1 MPENA
6 KPTDAEQSEDQPV
19 LALQEFESQEEE
31 GPEVEAHIS
40 TYSINCGIDAD

>member
-6 KPTDAEQSEDQPV
+6 KPVDAEQSEDQPV
-19 LALQEFESQEEE
+19 LALQEFESEEE
-31 GPEVEAHIS
+31 GPEVEAHLS